1 VSAPAAPAA
10 AAGGDA
16 PKKSKKKLFI
26 IIGAVAFLLIAG
38 GGGAAFFM
46 MKQKAAAEAAAAA
59 AAEEEEDEEKP
70 KKSKAKGDAKA
81 KKKKKTK
88 TAKEGSVLEFY
99 PVDPWFTFN
108 LLDKDPERTGQI
120 GLVYEITEKKSLD
133 DLKHKF
139 PIIRS
144 RIILLLTS
152 KLSQD
157 IKPAEGKQKLAEEI
171 LELTREVLE
180 DSGEGVAAV
189 HFQIFVVQ

>member
-1 VSAPAAPAA
+1 MSAPAAPAA

-59 AAEEEEDEEKP
+59 AEEEEDEQP
-70 KKSKAKGDAKA
+70 KKSKAKGDNKA

-108 LLDKDPERTGQI
+108 LQDKDPERTGQI
-120 GLVYEITEKKSLD
+120 GLVYEITDKKSLD
-133 DLKHKF
+133 ELKLKF

-152 KLSQD
+152 KLSQE
-157 IKPAEGKQKLAEEI
+157 IKPVEGKQKLADEI